1 MTELIFKPEAWLSL
15 ITLTLMEIVL
25 GIDNVIFISL
35 VSGKLNRK
43 EQNKAR
49 KIGLFLALFIR
60 IILLSVIS
68 YIVRR
73 MTDSV
78 FHLFDHGVSWR
89 DIILLA
95 GGMFLI
101 YKSTLEMFELLEADG
116 EELSKNVMPKFWNV
130 VFQVILID
138 IVFSFD
144 SIITAV
150 GLAQELPIMIL
161 AVVISMFIMLFFS
174 GIISDF
180 VNKHP
185 SIKLLALAFLVVIG
199 VMLLVEGWNREISE
213 NYNLKSYVYF
223 AMAFSVMVEMLNMR
237 LRKKKTKP
245 VELKDI
251 YK

>member
-1 MTELIFKPEAWLSL
+1 MFDLFTKPEAWISL
-15 ITLTLMEIVL
+15 ITLTVMEIVL

-35 VSGKLNRK
+35 VSGKLGRK
-43 EQNKAR
+43 EQSKAR

-68 YIVRR
+68 YIVRK
-73 MTDSV
+73 MTDPV
-78 FHLFDHGVSWR
+78 FHLMDHGISWR
-89 DIILLA
+89 DIILLS
-95 GGMFLI
+95 GGLFLI
-101 YKSTLEMFELLEADG
+101 YKSTIEIFELLESDG
-116 EELSKNVMPKFWNV
+116 EEISKNVLPKFWNV
-130 VFQVILID
+130 VFQVIVID

-150 GLAQELPIMIL
+150 GLAQNLPIMIL

-199 VMLLVEGWNREISE
+199 VMLLVEGWNKEIAE

-223 AMAFSVMVEMLNMR
+223 AMTFSVLVEILNMR
-237 LRKKKTKP
+237 LRKKRGKA